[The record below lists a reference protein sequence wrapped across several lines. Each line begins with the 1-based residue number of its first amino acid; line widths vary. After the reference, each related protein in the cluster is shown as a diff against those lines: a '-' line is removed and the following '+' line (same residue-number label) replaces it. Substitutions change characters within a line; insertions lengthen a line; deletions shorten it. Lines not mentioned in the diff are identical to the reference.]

1 MGDWKESD
9 EGAHLPVDR
18 RRGGGGYGRGGLGR
32 VQQHK
37 DGYGRRNFVDVDV
50 DLSLDLGL
58 GLELATV
65 AGTER
70 GFLLRRFIGSRQR
83 DTPGAR
89 RGKRGS
95 CASRGLFGTGL

>member
-18 RRGGGGYGRGGLGR
+18 RRGGGGYGRGDLGR

-37 DGYGRRNFVDVDV
+37 DGYGRRNFVDVD
-50 DLSLDLGL
+50 LSLDL

-95 CASRGLFGTGL
+95 CAAGGLFGAGL